1 MSTLLDTLDRWKPF
15 VAIVVGDFMLD
26 QIVYGNAD
34 RLSPEAPVP
43 VLHVQRCEDRPGGAA
58 NVCLDLVAM
67 RGTVHAVGVTGSD
80 AEAALL
86 RSALAASGV
95 DAEALVADATRPT
108 TVKRSL
114 VGLAQHRHP
123 QKMFRLD
130 AESRA
135 PLAAGVE
142 DRLIERFMA
151 LLPGAGVVC
160 IEDYNKGVCTPRL
173 CRAVI
178 DACRARGV
186 PVLVDPAAIESY
198 AKYRGATTIT
208 PNRTEA
214 TAATGDN
221 VAAEAEPAQYAP
233 IARRLLGE
241 LELDAAVITLDR
253 HGALLLERGGE
264 PTVVPTSA
272 RQVYDVTGAGDMVLA
287 ALAAGRVNGLSW
299 PDAVRLANAAAGL
312 EVEVFG
318 VVPMSIEKI
327 HRECLLREKPLT
339 GKLKAAERLLVE
351 LQALRSE
358 DAGAPVV
365 FTNGVFDILH
375 AGHVWLLQEARRAG
389 GEGAHLVV
397 GINSDES
404 VRRYKGPSR
413 PIHTQEDRAAVL
425 GALGCVDSV
434 VVFDQDTPAELIQR
448 LRPTVLVK
456 GGEYDEDQMPG
467 AAFVRSIGGRVVRV
481 AMRAGLSSTRVLEE
495 LGDPRAK
502 TTPRAEAMA
511 GFIRDTTG

>member
-1 MSTLLDTLDRWKPF
+1 
-15 VAIVVGDFMLD
+15 
-26 QIVYGNAD
+26 
-34 RLSPEAPVP
+34 
-43 VLHVQRCEDRPGGAA
+43 
-58 NVCLDLVAM
+58 
-67 RGTVHAVGVTGSD
+67 
-80 AEAALL
+80 
-86 RSALAASGV
+86 
-95 DAEALVADATRPT
+95 
-108 TVKRSL
+108 
-114 VGLAQHRHP
+114 
-123 QKMFRLD
+123 
-130 AESRA
+130 
-135 PLAAGVE
+135 
-142 DRLIERFMA
+142 
-151 LLPGAGVVC
+151 LPGAGVVC